1 MGVPWPEDGAAR
13 ALVRRL
19 ASLPEA
25 AMRTVSLAEVL
36 AAWDAAACVRGLEAL
51 LTGARAGDGACLSVY
66 AGMVDPEPLARAL
79 GEARRVALL
88 QAAEACACRLALQWL
103 LTAGAASADAAA
115 EDGERLVHRELRK
128 LTLGERR
135 ALARRA
141 RGERL
146 KQLLMDP
153 DPGVIDNLLNNPR
166 TTEEVVLGI
175 CARRPTIAAPLVR
188 VAHAPRWIGHY
199 RVKLALVCNPFTPTH
214 LAVNLLM
221 YLTTRDV
228 RAVADDAALRP
239 ALRLAAQRLL
249 NVGRLYQA
257 IG

>member
-25 AMRTVSLAEVL
+25 GMRTALLAEAL
-36 AAWDAAACVRGLEAL
+36 SAWDDAACARALEAL
-51 LTGARAGDGACLSVY
+51 LAGARSGDGACLSVY
-66 AGMVDPEPLARAL
+66 AGMVDPEPLASAL

-88 QAAEACACRLALQWL
+88 QAAEAGACGLAVQWL
-103 LTAGAASADAAA
+103 LTGGVATSDAPP
-115 EDGERLVHRELRK
+115 EDGERFVHRELRK

-141 RGERL
+141 RGEGL

-153 DPGVIDNLLNNPR
+153 DPMVIDNLLNNPR

-175 CARRPTIAAPLVR
+175 CSRRPTIAAPLVR
-188 VAHAPRWIGHY
+188 VLQAPRWNGHY
-199 RVKLALVCNPFTPTH
+199 RVKLALVCNPHMPTH

-221 YLTTRDV
+221 YLTSRDV
-228 RAVADDAALRP
+228 RSVADDGALRP

-249 NVGRLYQA
+249 NVGRFHQA
-257 IG
+257 VR